1 MRVTKTQVQSRIQDF
16 QAVEHDT
23 SGQQSA
29 YAGLSVLL
37 PLVKVLDLTR
47 RLRIALDEPGR
58 AGAYSTSRLFWLLTL
73 LLMTGWQRLTDL
85 TWFRDDPVVARVA
98 GLKKMPA
105 PTTMTRQLRSV
116 DEATIAKLDA
126 VREKLVLERL
136 AKEQCSVVTLDADGS
151 VLSHKGHAEGT
162 AIGFNKVK
170 KGARSYY
177 PLFVTVAQT
186 SQVLKVHHRS
196 GNIHDS
202 RGALDVLLQAISDV
216 RGTLPSAR
224 LETRQDSAFYS
235 KESANGLEKADVFYT
250 ISVPFNRSPGLK
262 RLVTERKRWRRIDN
276 TWSFFEVKQKPKG
289 WNRPG
294 RFILIR
300 QRHPKQTKEPLQLD
314 LFEPKDHD
322 YRYTVIVTNDWDAP
336 ASEVILRHHGR
347 GSQEKLFGEA
357 KQHAGLGVLASK
369 YEAFN
374 RIFTLASVLA
384 LNLGRE
390 LELRLTDKRRPQ
402 GLKRA
407 AILPFRSLG
416 TLQRQLFQRPARL
429 TRPQGRLTLLIGG
442 SVSTFEAVNDAI
454 QAVRR
459 SA

>member
-1 MRVTKTQVQSRIQDF
+1 
-16 QAVEHDT
+16 
-23 SGQQSA
+23 
-29 YAGLSVLL
+29 
-37 PLVKVLDLTR
+37 
-47 RLRIALDEPGR
+47 
-58 AGAYSTSRLFWLLTL
+58 
-73 LLMTGWQRLTDL
+73 
-85 TWFRDDPVVARVA
+85 
-98 GLKKMPA
+98 
-105 PTTMTRQLRSV
+105 MTRQLRSV
-116 DEATIAKLDA
+116 DEATLAKLDA
-126 VREKLVLERL
+126 VREDLVLERL
-136 AKEQCSVVTLDADGS
+136 AKEQCSVVTLDTDGS

-196 GNIHDS
+196 GNVHDS
-202 RGALDVLLQAISDV
+202 RGSLDVLLQAVSDV
-216 RGTLPSAR
+216 RGVLPSAR
-224 LETRQDSAFYS
+224 IETRQDSAFYS
-235 KESANGLEKADVFYT
+235 LETANGLEKADVFFT
-250 ISVPFNRSPGLK
+250 ISVAFNRFPALK
-262 RLVTERKRWRRIDN
+262 RLISERKRWRRIDS
-276 TWSFFEVKQKPKG
+276 TWSYFELKQKPKD
-289 WNRPG
+289 WDHPG

-300 QRHPKQTKEPLQLD
+300 QRHAKQIKEPLQLD
-314 LFEPKDHD
+314 IFEPKDHE

-336 ASEVILRHHGR
+336 ASEVIQRHHGR

-357 KQHAGLGVLASK
+357 KQHAGLGVIASK

-390 LELRLTDKRRPQ
+390 VELRLTDKRRPQ

-429 TRPQGRLTLLIGG
+429 TRPQGRLTLLVGG
-442 SVSTFEAVNDAI
+442 SARTFTAISDAI
-454 QAVRR
+454 QAIRR